1 MNINWG
7 LGQPVDISGA
17 FQAGAQAGRQ
27 RRVEQETDNAL
38 RAFAQNP
45 DDTNAVNALLRFNP
59 QMGMQLREQQQ
70 TRQRQQRSQQQ
81 TGQALGGD
89 MQSFFALA
97 AEDPEQF
104 ARIRPQIEELNRTI
118 GQVAQASNTPEE
130 WDRNVTLLI
139 ERYGDSFRRYLGR
152 FDQRRV
158 AIAEAGQMQ
167 QFLDS
172 LQPRIT
178 AIQQGGSVGAFNPD
192 GSGGYIMGG
201 PEGDQYSYRPQVD
214 ASQTFIPGQPQQ
226 APQAPQMAPQ
236 PQTADPTT
244 VAGAAMER
252 ALASRQ
258 ISRAE
263 ASALAAQLGPNGQR
277 AMQGWLQQNGIAI
290 TDAPAPPQVG
300 EVRDGYRYLGGDPAN
315 PQSWGRAN

>member
-7 LGQPVDISGA
+7 LGAPVDISGA

-45 DDTNAVNALLRFNP
+45 DDQNAVNALLRFNP

-70 TRQRQQRSQQQ
+70 QRARQQQSQQQ
-81 TGQALGGD
+81 TGAALGGD
-89 MQSFFALA
+89 MQAFQQLA
-97 AEDPEQF
+97 QTDPEQW
-104 ARIRPQIEELNRTI
+104 ARIRPQVENLTRTI
-118 GQVAQASNTPEE
+118 GQIAQASNTPEE
-130 WDRNVTLLI
+130 WDRNVGLLVQQ
-139 ERYGDSFRRYLGR
+139 YGEGFRRYLGR
-152 FDQRRV
+152 FDLRRV

-178 AIQQGGSVGAFNPD
+178 PVQQGGSVVAFNPD
-192 GSGGYIMGG
+192 GTGGYIMGG
-201 PEGDQYSYRPQVD
+201 PPEAPSYAPQGD
-214 ASQTFIPGQPQQ
+214 ASQQFTPGQQP
-226 APQAPQMAPQ
+226 PQAPQMAPQ
-236 PQTADPTT
+236 PQTADPST